1 MQAAT
6 HLFAV
11 ALSAYVGGLA
21 QAAGQETVSGRVVD
35 YLARPVEGAQ
45 VAFYEE
51 VYDSS
56 ADRKV
61 VRLRDRII
69 QTDAE
74 GRFTFQ
80 GSVYPLHCV
89 FVVARK
95 EGLALGWDV
104 LTQSADNMI
113 VLERPCVLGGV
124 IVDASGCPMSGAK
137 VFAVPKTT
145 YLRRLEQRPILGP
158 DAWLTVETD
167 GQGGFRFDSFAA
179 DVSSDFCVEAPGR
192 SVVYTYTPQRLTVSG
207 FEAGRT
213 DVRLVVPDEAAV
225 RGRVVNAVSGELV
238 TNAHIVLHADM
249 IDHDPVNPYL
259 PVSTVTDKDGRFVF
273 QGIPPG
279 RHYIDVS
286 APFETGLADR
296 RVRFETPAGPDAQEI
311 TVALRRGGV
320 VEIEARE
327 ERTGEPIPD
336 LPVYFWEAVQ
346 DEQSGF
352 YKDARTEANGA
363 LRFCA
368 PVGLCKFSGTIDG
381 YCPWQYEGQVFVTA
395 GQTVKSQITLR
406 RYLRVCGVV
415 VDEQGRPVSGAT
427 VNDGVTDEAGRF
439 EVPFPSEVSPFGE
452 NWIVRSTRDNLAAIV
467 NVQHDDEV
475 VRVTLKPA
483 LAVSGRITDPNGVGI
498 PAARVALDLRASQ
511 ELSPYGPEVIADSQ
525 GGFELAA
532 VVPPGGDV
540 EYRISVSACGYGTR
554 LYQRISIAGEPGPR
568 VQIDPIILSPADQSV
583 TGIVVDAEGN
593 PVAGMPMAVHGAKQP
608 SRYPVTDS
616 EGRFVVRRVC
626 KGPLRIQ
633 AGFSRVREET
643 GTLEAESGD
652 RDVKVVMGRDAVH
665 LRYASLA
672 GKPLPVEALG
682 DGGLPND
689 GEGRR
694 VLLCFFDWQQ
704 RPSRNMIAGLTQR
717 IEQFSRQDVAL
728 VAIQAAPAD
737 RVELDKWIAD
747 KHIAFPVRTIVADER
762 TMRLTWGVQSLP
774 WLILVNRAHI
784 VTAEGP
790 QLAAI
795 ERQIGESGEKEK

>member
-1 MQAAT
+1 MQAAIGAFT
-6 HLFAV
+6 V
-11 ALSAYVGGLA
+11 ALSLCLGGSA
-21 QAAGQETVSGRVVD
+21 PAGRQETVSGRVLD
-35 YLARPVEGAQ
+35 YLARPVEGAE
-45 VAFYEE
+45 VALYEE
-51 VYDSS
+51 VHDSS
-56 ADRKV
+56 TDRKL
-61 VRLRDRII
+61 VRLRDRIAR
-69 QTDAE
+69 TDAE
-74 GRFTFQ
+74 GRFAFQ
-80 GSVYPLHCV
+80 GSVHPLYHV
-89 FVVARK
+89 FAVVRK

-104 LTQSADNMI
+104 LMRPADNVI
-113 VLERPCVLGGV
+113 VLERPCVLAGV
-124 IVDASGCPMSGAK
+124 VVDASGRPVSGAK
-137 VFAVPKTT
+137 VFAAPKTT

-158 DAWLTVETD
+158 EAWLVVETD
-167 GQGGFRFDSFAA
+167 GQGRFHFDNLGA
-179 DVSSDFCVEAPGR
+179 DVSSDFRVETPGR

-213 DVRLVVPDEAAV
+213 DVRLVVPEEATV
-225 RGRVVNAVSGELV
+225 RGRVVEAGTDEPV
-238 TNAHIVLHADM
+238 AHARMVLHADM

-259 PVSTVTDKDGRFVF
+259 PASTVTGKDGRFVF

-286 APFETGLADR
+286 APFETALADR

-327 ERTGEPIPD
+327 ERTGEPISD

-346 DEQSGF
+346 DEQSSF
-352 YKDARTEANGA
+352 YKDARTGDGGVV
-363 LRFCA
+363 RFRS
-368 PVGLCKFSGTIDG
+368 PVGLCRFSGTIDG
-381 YCPWQYEGQVFVTA
+381 YSPWQYEGQVFVTA
-395 GQTVKSQITLR
+395 GQTAKLQITLR

-439 EVPFPSEVSPFGE
+439 EVPFPSEVSPFGK
-452 NWIVRSTRDNLAAIV
+452 NWIVRYTRDNLAATA
-467 NVQHDDEV
+467 NVECDDKP
-475 VRVTLKPA
+475 VRITLRPA
-483 LAVSGRITDPNGVGI
+483 LAVSGRIVNPNGVGI
-498 PAARVALDLRASQ
+498 PAARVALHMRASQ
-511 ELSPYGPEVIADSQ
+511 ELTPYGPEVITDSQ
-525 GGFELAA
+525 GGFELVA

-554 LYQRISIAGEPGPR
+554 LYQRISIVGEPGAR
-568 VQIDPIILSPADQSV
+568 VQIDPIILSPADESV

-593 PVAGMPMAVHGAKQP
+593 PVAGMPVAVHGAKQP

-616 EGRFVVRRVC
+616 KGRFVVRRVC

-633 AGFSRVREET
+633 AGFSSVREET
-643 GTLEAESGD
+643 GTLEAEGGD

-704 RPSRNMIAGLTQR
+704 RPSRNMIAEMAQR
-717 IEQFSRQDVAL
+717 ADQFSRQDVAL

-737 RVELDKWIAD
+737 RAELDKWIAD

-774 WLILVNRAHI
+774 WLILADRAHI

-795 ERQIGESGEKEK
+795 EQQIGESGEKER